1 MKNLVCESLNEF
13 QSKPDEL
20 ELLREQ
26 YPQYVFNMNPHP
38 RFKDAWL
45 CTLYEGENYIAGV
58 RGPCR
63 YDQGIDFFRNA
74 IKNKEA
80 HEKDL

>member
-13 QSKPDEL
+13 QSEKDGL

-26 YPQYVFNMNPHP
+26 YPQLTFNMNPHP

-45 CTLYEGENYIAGV
+45 CNVYEGENYLAGV
-58 RGPCR
+58 KGPCS
-63 YDQGIDFFRNA
+63 YEQGVDFF
-74 IKNKEA
+74 KNVAQK
-80 HEKDL
+80 HEEGTI